1 MENEV
6 ETTNLQ
12 IEELE
17 KEKKAASQD
26 GQTSL
31 NMQILSLQSD
41 VAKAEYDIKAKKAE
55 NKKIKKSIGNAEV
68 VSTVDG
74 TVKTVQDADSLAYSD
89 SNVLVSIS
97 KGGNYR
103 VKGTVN
109 EQLIGNIYQGMPVII
124 RSRVDDTAT
133 WSGVISEIDTNP
145 QSSSDEDYYSDGDDS
160 SSSKY
165 SFYVEPDSLD
175 GLMLGQHIII
185 EPDTGE
191 TEDGEK
197 IEKKGI
203 WLYSDYVFEENG
215 KSYVWVRNS
224 KEKMEKRE
232 VEIGQRDDSTGDCE
246 IASGLEKDDYI
257 AYPSADIVEGMTGTT
272 DADDPDIAEQ
282 DYGDDYA
289 GDTYGEDYADYG
301 EDGNYED
308 GDAEY
313 YGEDGVY
320 DDGDVEYDGEDGYYG
335 DEDGEFEDT
344 GIGED

>member
-1 MENEV
+1 
-6 ETTNLQ
+6 
-12 IEELE
+12 
-17 KEKKAASQD
+17 
-26 GQTSL
+26 
-31 NMQILSLQSD
+31 
-41 VAKAEYDIKAKKAE
+41 
-55 NKKIKKSIGNAEV
+55 
-68 VSTVDG
+68 
-74 TVKTVQDADSLAYSD
+74 
-89 SNVLVSIS
+89 
-97 KGGNYR
+97 
-103 VKGTVN
+103 
-109 EQLIGNIYQGMPVII
+109 
-124 RSRVDDTAT
+124 
-133 WSGVISEIDTNP
+133 
-145 QSSSDEDYYSDGDDS
+145 
-160 SSSKY
+160 
-165 SFYVEPDSLD
+165 
-175 GLMLGQHIII
+175 MLGQHIII

-289 GDTYGEDYADYG
+289 DDTYGEDYADYG

-313 YGEDGVY
+313 YGEDSVY